1 MNEREA
7 EKISLMV
14 SYRQFYISLHQYVL
28 ERLGLDQTVGENN
41 LMELCKMSLQRLNL
55 SLTENQL
62 LSSFSQTDCRR
73 TSSIVKKKILL
84 IMHLEKKLDI
94 RLDDVI
100 STEIDTMEEL
110 AETFYAFAKK
120 GYGAK

>member
-14 SYRQFYISLHQYVL
+14 SYRQFYICLHQYVL

>member
-7 EKISLMV
+7 EKISLTV

-28 ERLGLDQTVGENN
+28 GRLGLDQTEGENN
-41 LMELCKMSLQRLNL
+41 LMELCKMSLQRLNS

>member
-28 ERLGLDQTVGENN
+28 ERLGLDQTVGESN
-41 LMELCKMSLQRLNL
+41 LMELCKMSLQRLNS

>member
-110 AETFYAFAKK
+110 AETVYAFAKK

>member
-120 GYGAK
+120 GYGAE

>member
-41 LMELCKMSLQRLNL
+41 LMELCKMSLQRLNS

-73 TSSIVKKKILL
+73 ISSIVKKKILL

>member
-41 LMELCKMSLQRLNL
+41 LMELCKMSLQRLNS
-55 SLTENQL
+55 SLTEDQL

>member
-14 SYRQFYISLHQYVL
+14 SYISLHQYVL

-41 LMELCKMSLQRLNL
+41 LMELCKMSLQRLNS

-110 AETFYAFAKK
+110 VETFYAFAKK